1 MLNEKDL
8 IGINSRFSNGNVVN
22 RNSLD
27 YTINLVKRTNN
38 WVKQLANIV
47 RAILIDNIF
56 EDGNKRTARL
66 MANAL
71 LLAHGCAPLSYRS
84 MDENEYREAIIVW
97 YELNSVIPFKELF
110 VEQYD
115 FAARNYAVK

>member
-1 MLNEKDL
+1 
-8 IGINSRFSNGNVVN
+8 
-22 RNSLD
+22 
-27 YTINLVKRTNN
+27 
-38 WVKQLANIV
+38 
-47 RAILIDNIF
+47 
-56 EDGNKRTARL
+56 